1 MSQAELMKA
10 NLMKVIV
17 APCFSEKASRAADQ
31 GKSIAF
37 EVLPCAGKTEIK
49 NAVELLFEVEVD
61 SVRTV
66 NVKGKKRRFGRIEGS
81 TKAWK
86 KAYVKLKP
94 GHDISFGEAA
104 E

>member
-1 MSQAELMKA
+1 MSQAELMK
-10 NLMKVIV
+10 LIV
-17 APCFSEKASRAADQ
+17 APCFSEKATRASEN
-31 GKSIAF
+31 GKSITF
-37 EVLPCAGKTEIK
+37 EVLRCADKLSIK
-49 NAVELLFEVEVD
+49 KAVELMFEVEVD
-61 SVRTV
+61 SVRTI
-66 NVKGKKRRFGRIEGS
+66 NVRGKVRRFGRIEGA